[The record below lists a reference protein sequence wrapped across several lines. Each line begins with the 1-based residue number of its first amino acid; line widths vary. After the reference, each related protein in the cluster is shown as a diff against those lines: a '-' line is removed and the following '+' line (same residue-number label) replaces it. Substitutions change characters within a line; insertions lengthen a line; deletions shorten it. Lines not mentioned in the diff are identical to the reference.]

1 MSPLRVLGE
10 SLRAVVEWLI
20 GNLPGPP
27 GYALRWLYYKLLLRH
42 LGWGSLIDVGVRIE
56 NPRTVSIGRRV
67 WVDRGVLILGAV
79 SDPLKG
85 RPGRWVRRDPEV
97 EGRVVIGD
105 DSHIAP
111 GCLLS
116 GLAGLRIGSELTLAA
131 GTLVF
136 SLSHHS
142 RSLDTG
148 EPAIFSPRVAADRQ
162 FMLAGPI
169 DVADGT
175 GTGARCTLL
184 PGCRLAAG
192 SFLQLGSVLRGDT
205 EPGLLYRGNP
215 ARPVGPRAAAR

>member
-1 MSPLRVLGE
+1 MSPLRLLAE

-20 GNLPGPP
+20 GGLPGPP
-27 GYALRWLYYKLLLRH
+27 GFALRWLYYKLILRD

-67 WVDRGVLILGAV
+67 WIDRGVVILGAV
-79 SDPLKG
+79 ADPLKG

-105 DSHIAP
+105 DCHIAP

-116 GLAGLRIGSELTLAA
+116 GLAGLRIGRELGLAA

-136 SLSHHS
+136 SLSHHF

-148 EPAIFSPRVAADRQ
+148 EAAVFSPRVAPELQ
-162 FMLAGPI
+162 YLIAGPVEI
-169 DVADGT
+169 GDRA
-175 GTGARCTLL
+175 GTGAYCTLL
-184 PGCRLAAG
+184 PGCRLAPG
-192 SFLQLGSVLRGDT
+192 SFLLLGSALRGDT

-215 ARPVGPRAAAR
+215 AEPVAARAAAR